1 MQSIEATLRTVP
13 DFAGMEDRDLEYLAA
28 CGEIDRMQRGSVVF
42 RQGARPEA
50 LYVLLDGHVALT
62 GAAPDDT
69 STVIDIVRPAS
80 SFVLANVLAEDAYL
94 MGAETVSA
102 SSLLRIAA
110 DPLRD
115 LVSERPA
122 AARAMLRAVS
132 RDLGAMTQQVVELK
146 RHVAAE
152 RLGAYLLSMVDD
164 PGAGEAHFRLPFSKG
179 LLASWLGCR
188 AENLSRAFTALRAC
202 GVETHGSR
210 VTLHD
215 ISRLKAY
222 AGASD
227 AAQPVETVFSDA
239 FRLWP
244 KRPPDG

>member
-1 MQSIEATLRTVP
+1 MP

-62 GAAPDDT
+62 GAAPDET

-80 SFVLANVLAEDAYL
+80 SFVLANVLAEDPYL
-94 MGAETVSA
+94 MGAEAVSA
-102 SSLLRIAA
+102 TSLLRIAA

-122 AARAMLRAVS
+122 AAKAMLRAVS
-132 RDLGAMTQQVVELK
+132 RELGAMTQQVVELK

-152 RLGAYLLSMVDD
+152 RLGSYLLSMVGD
-164 PGAGEAHFRLPFSKG
+164 PGADKANFRLPFSKG

-210 VTLHD
+210 VMLHD

-222 AGASD
+222 AGVSD
-227 AAQPVETVFSDA
+227 AAKPVETIFSDA

-244 KRPPDG
+244 KRPPGG

>member
-1 MQSIEATLRTVP
+1 MQSIEATLRAVP
-13 DFAGMEDRDLEYLAA
+13 DFAGMEDRDLDYLAA

-42 RQGARPEA
+42 RQGAHPEA

-62 GAAPDDT
+62 GTAPDDT

-80 SFVLANVLAEDAYL
+80 SFVLANVLAEDPYL
-94 MGAETVSA
+94 MGAETASA
-102 SSLLRIAA
+102 TSLLRIAA

-122 AARAMLRAVS
+122 AAKAMLRAVS
-132 RDLGAMTQQVVELK
+132 RELGAMTQQVVELK

-164 PGAGEAHFRLPFSKG
+164 PGADKANFRLPFSKG

-210 VTLHD
+210 VMLHD

-222 AGASD
+222 AGVAD
-227 AAQPVETVFSDA
+227 VAQSVETVFSDA
-239 FRLWP
+239 FKLWP
-244 KRPPDG
+244 KRLPDG